1 MAHWTWLCTDE
12 IVYFLDNFKTYF
24 KHFISVGALARER
37 LIDTIIWSSNNE
49 INSGTL
55 QFSCD
60 MNAV

>member
-1 MAHWTWLCTDE
+1 MAHWTWLRTDE

-24 KHFISVGALARER
+24 KYFISVGALARER

-55 QFSCD
+55 
-60 MNAV
+60 

>member
-55 QFSCD
+55 
-60 MNAV
+60 